1 MGPPRCRLLSS
12 GVEKVPAIRMTEHV
26 LQCRGL
32 MRKAD
37 SSPYETY
44 LCMWRAVDAVHWLP
58 NIQFFTVFNF
68 HPQKIRV
75 LLFWGFFGQP
85 CFLNMTEGRHLYNS

>member
-12 GVEKVPAIRMTEHV
+12 GVEKVPAIRMSEHV
-26 LQCRGL
+26 LQRRGL

-44 LCMWRAVDAVHWLP
+44 LCFWRAVDAVRWLP
-58 NIQFFTVFNF
+58 NIQFFTLFSIF
-68 HPQKIRV
+68 TRV
-75 LLFWGFFGQP
+75 AV
-85 CFLNMTEGRHLYNS
+85 